1 MTKKE
6 LYKNDLKHLFKSDLK
21 HIYYVEKEHRRVLG
35 QIIKV
40 TTDPEIVEEIQA
52 VLDQSAKNIERIENI
67 FNNTRLKPKSRKSRG
82 IEGMIKESKEI
93 ILKAEHLTY
102 VMIDAALLSAIHRI
116 LFYKIASYKIIKGY
130 AKLMKYN
137 KSVELFDSCL
147 KDAIKSEKKLSRLI
161 ISRVKPETVTV
172 V

>member
-21 HIYYVEKEHRRVLG
+21 HIYYVEKEHSRVLR

-40 TTDPEIVEEIQA
+40 TTDPDIKQEVQT
-52 VLDQSAKNIERIENI
+52 VLDQSAKNMERIENV
-67 FNNTRLKPKSRKSRG
+67 FDNLGLKPRSRKSRG

-93 ILKAEHLTY
+93 IMKAEHLTY

-130 AKLMKYN
+130 AKLMADK
-137 KSVELFDSCL
+137 KSVELFDGCL
-147 KDAIKSEKKLSRLI
+147 KDAVQSERKLSRLI